1 MQFFNLHTHKFSNNP
16 NILEL
21 VNQYP
26 WEFDAA
32 IPNYSIGIHPWHIQ
46 ESRLESDLNIIEAKL
61 QLKECLALGE
71 CGLDKRIEIPIEFQI
86 EVFEKQILLAE
97 KYQKPLVL
105 HLVAAF
111 DELIA
116 IKKRMQITVPVII
129 HGFSKNQ
136 QVAKQLI
143 DNGFYLSFGKYL
155 LRNPE
160 LETVF
165 QSIPDDKF
173 FLETDTMEETLDEVY
188 NLAAKYKNINL
199 PDLKEII
206 NSNFNFVFNKSNN
219 LISLTN
225 QII

>member
-1 MQFFNLHTHKFSNNP
+1 MQFFNLHTHKYSNSP

-46 ESRLESDLNIIEAKL
+46 ENRLESDLKIIEAKL
-61 QLKECLALGE
+61 QLKECLAIGE
-71 CGLDKRIEIPIEFQI
+71 CGLDKRIEIPLELQI
-86 EVFEKQILLAE
+86 GVFEKQIQLAE

-188 NLAAKYKNINL
+188 NLAANYKKINL

>member
-1 MQFFNLHTHKFSNNP
+1 
-16 NILEL
+16 LEL
-21 VNQYP
+21 
-26 WEFDAA
+26 
-32 IPNYSIGIHPWHIQ
+32 
-46 ESRLESDLNIIEAKL
+46 
-61 QLKECLALGE
+61 
-71 CGLDKRIEIPIEFQI
+71 QI
-86 EVFEKQILLAE
+86 EVFEKQIQLAE

-160 LETVF
+160 LKSVF
-165 QSIPDDKF
+165 QSIPNDKF
-173 FLETDTMEETLDEVY
+173 FLETDTIEETLDEVY
-188 NLAAKYKNINL
+188 NLAANYKKINL
-199 PDLKEII
+199 LDLIEII